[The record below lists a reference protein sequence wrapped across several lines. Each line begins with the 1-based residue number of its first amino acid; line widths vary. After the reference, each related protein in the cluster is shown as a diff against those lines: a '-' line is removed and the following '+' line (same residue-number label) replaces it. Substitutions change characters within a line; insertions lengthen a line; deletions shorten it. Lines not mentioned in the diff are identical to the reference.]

1 MLRFVSRRGI
11 ATSRGRRLASVRELV
26 STRGGRRAIARSD
39 WLLLFV
45 TFEGAPD
52 GLDPVRI
59 QEGLFLFSRCPDSPP
74 GSQYVFEPG
83 IYGPISDELDSDLDR
98 LADDGWIEL
107 VPVRGAHWSL
117 HKPTDAAFDR
127 ARRILR
133 QTDDESLLDAIREL
147 FEVKRYVSTVGFG
160 DLLER
165 VYAEHPNFAVNSV
178 FHRAT

>member
-1 MLRFVSRRGI
+1 M
-11 ATSRGRRLASVRELV
+11 REPP
-26 STRGGRRAIARSD
+26 TPGKGRAIARSD
-39 WLLLFV
+39 LLLLFIA
-45 TFEGAPD
+45 FEGAPD

-59 QEGLFLFSRCPDSPP
+59 QQGLFLFSRCPDAPP

-83 IYGPISDELDSDLDR
+83 IYGPLSDELDSDLDR

-117 HKPTDAAFDR
+117 HKPTDAAFAR

-133 QTDDESLLDAIREL
+133 ETDDEGLLDAIRKL
-147 FEVKRYVSTVGFG
+147 FELKQYVSNVGFG

-165 VYAEHPNFAVNSV
+165 VHTEHPDFTINSV
-178 FHRAT
+178 FHTAA

>member
-1 MLRFVSRRGI
+1 MLRFVSKRGI

-26 STRGGRRAIARSD
+26 STRGGGRAITRSD

-45 TFEGAPD
+45 TFEGAPG

-59 QEGLFLFSRCPDSPP
+59 QEGLFLFSRCPASPP
-74 GSQYVFEPG
+74 GSQYAFEPG

-98 LADDGWIEL
+98 LAGDGWIEL

-117 HKPTDAAFDR
+117 YRPTDTTFER
-127 ARRILR
+127 ARRLLR
-133 QTDDESLLDAIREL
+133 QAEADDLENATRHLAEI
-147 FEVKRYVSTVGFG
+147 KRYVSSVGFG

-165 VYAEHPNFAVNSV
+165 VYAEYPEFAVDSV
-178 FHRAT
+178 FHRAA